1 MLPAVELGRVR
12 VGSRQARIAT
22 AMYSIHYLFFG
33 RQVLL
38 PAAVYGRMSVG
49 SKRAKIGTTMYSTHY
64 LSLGDK

>member
-38 PAAVYGRMSVG
+38 SAVESGKMNVG
-49 SKRAKIGTTMYSTHY
+49 SRPAKIGTTMYSIH
-64 LSLGDK
+64 